1 MTENKKTVQQYMEGF
16 IKSDHAKI
24 LACLRDDIIWY
35 MPGVFHLTGKVA
47 FDKEIEN
54 DSFVGSPTIEII
66 RMTEENNVVV
76 AQGSVQ
82 CRIKAGGLLD
92 ALFCDVFEMEN
103 GKIKYLTTYQM
114 DK

>member
-1 MTENKKTVQQYMEGF
+1 
-16 IKSDHAKI
+16 
-24 LACLRDDIIWY
+24 
-35 MPGVFHLTGKVA
+35 
-47 FDKEIEN
+47 
-54 DSFVGSPTIEII
+54 
-66 RMTEENNVVV
+66 MTEENNVVV

-92 ALFCDVFEMEN
+92 ALFCYVFEIEN